1 MTVRGTLGLVAVL
14 VMLLGVVWLGE
25 RDAGPPGPP
34 VLDAPPLLDA
44 SATAVTRLEWADG
57 TTRLTMVRTPGGW
70 TDAAGRPWRSSAPAD
85 LLDALTTLRPVAVV
99 SANPS
104 ALGEY
109 GLGADASRLEA
120 FGADARPLLR
130 LDLGRRNP
138 AWTGLYVRRAGASD
152 VLLVGAL
159 LQWELRKLRDAAPIS
174 ETLTTV
180 GETGERG
187 SPPES
192 PIRREVP

>member
-1 MTVRGTLGLVAVL
+1 MTVRGTLGLVA
-14 VMLLGVVWLGE
+14 LLGVLLVLVWLGE
-25 RDAGPPGPP
+25 RAAPPPDAP
-34 VLDAPPLLDA
+34 VVDAPPLLA
-44 SATAVTRLEWADG
+44 APATSATRVEWTSDG
-57 TTRLTMVRTPGGW
+57 TRLTMVRTPGGW
-70 TDAAGRPWRSSAPAD
+70 TDAAGRPWRSSAPGD
-85 LLDALTTLRPVAVV
+85 LLDVLTTLRPVAVV
-99 SANPS
+99 SADPS

-109 GLGADASRLEA
+109 GLAADASRLEVL
-120 FGADARPLLR
+120 GADQRPLLR
-130 LDLGRRNP
+130 LDIGRRNP
-138 AWTGLYVRRAGASD
+138 AWTGVYVRRENTPE

-159 LQWELRKLRDAAPIS
+159 LHWELRKVRDAAPIP

>member
-1 MTVRGTLGLVAVL
+1 VTVRGTLGLVA
-14 VMLLGVVWLGE
+14 LLGVLLLVVWLGE
-25 RDAGPPGPP
+25 RRAPTPGSPTIT
-34 VLDAPPLLDA
+34 APPLLDA
-44 SATAVTRLEWADG
+44 PADAVTRVEWVDG
-57 TTRLTMVRTPGGW
+57 GTRLTVVRTPGGW
-70 TDAAGRPWRSSAPAD
+70 TDAAGRPWRSNAPED
-85 LLDALTTLRPVAVV
+85 LLGALATLRPVAVV
-99 SANPS
+99 SADPT

-109 GLGADASRLEA
+109 GLGAGASHLEL
-120 FGADARPLLR
+120 FGSDDRPLLR

-138 AWTGLYVRRAGASD
+138 AWTGVYVRRADTAEI
-152 VLLVGAL
+152 LLVGAL
-159 LQWELRKLRDAAPIS
+159 LHWELRKLRDAVPIP

>member
-14 VMLLGVVWLGE
+14 VVLLAVVWVGE
-25 RDAGPPGPP
+25 RGAPTPGAPTI
-34 VLDAPPLLDA
+34 DAPPLLA
-44 SATAVTRLEWADG
+44 APPSAVTRLEWLDRD
-57 TTRLTMVRTPGGW
+57 TRLTMVRTPGGW
-70 TDAAGRPWRSSAPAD
+70 TDAAGRRWRSNAPGD

-99 SANPS
+99 PADP
-104 ALGEY
+104 ATLGEY
-109 GLGADASRLEA
+109 GLGADASRLEVL
-120 FGADARPLLR
+120 GADARPLLR
-130 LDLGRRNP
+130 LELGRRNP
-138 AWTGLYVRRAGASD
+138 AWTGVYVRRED
-152 VLLVGAL
+152 TPDILLVGAL
-159 LQWELRKLRDAAPIS
+159 LHWELRKLRDAAPIP